1 MGAGLYIHIP
11 FCHSKCSY
19 CDFYSMPLRQELENA
34 YMDALLAEWRMRR
47 DEIRQ
52 PITTIYLGGG
62 TPSILSD
69 ANLSRLVSGLDLD
82 IDSLSEFTIEVNP
95 EDITPQRASLLG
107 SLGINRVSMGVQS
120 LDDKLLQTI
129 GRRHE
134 SHTAIRAYETLRSC
148 GFGNIS
154 LDLMY
159 GLPTQTLMQ
168 WEQTLHMMLDK
179 LHPEHLSAYI
189 LSYEPGT
196 RMTAMRDAG
205 KLKPIDDETT
215 IGMYHLLCQM
225 SRDYGYGHYE
235 ISNFAL
241 PGREARHN
249 AAYWDMS
256 PYIGL
261 GPGAHS
267 FDGISTR
274 RSNPWNLR
282 KYISSLSSGFT
293 VCEEEKEDAVTLHND
308 IVMVSL
314 RTRRGLDLVKWHEH
328 ADRWLDAARPY
339 LASGEMIL
347 TDDRRLVISEYAWPM
362 ADTYISE
369 LLMVD

>member
-34 YMDALLAEWRMRR
+34 YIDALLAEWRMRR

-69 ANLSRLVSGLDLD
+69 ANLSRLVSGLNIN

-168 WEQTLHMMLDK
+168 
-179 LHPEHLSAYI
+179 
-189 LSYEPGT
+189 
-196 RMTAMRDAG
+196 
-205 KLKPIDDETT
+205 
-215 IGMYHLLCQM
+215 
-225 SRDYGYGHYE
+225 
-235 ISNFAL
+235 
-241 PGREARHN
+241 
-249 AAYWDMS
+249 
-256 PYIGL
+256 
-261 GPGAHS
+261 
-267 FDGISTR
+267 
-274 RSNPWNLR
+274 
-282 KYISSLSSGFT
+282 
-293 VCEEEKEDAVTLHND
+293 
-308 IVMVSL
+308 
-314 RTRRGLDLVKWHEH
+314 
-328 ADRWLDAARPY
+328 
-339 LASGEMIL
+339 
-347 TDDRRLVISEYAWPM
+347 
-362 ADTYISE
+362 
-369 LLMVD
+369 